1 MTRRV
6 LLDKEAVVALSRTSH
21 ASHPRVLAL
30 MQVVAGRKARHQRI
44 DIVVPTTVR
53 VEAGWDR
60 TAPSWALV
68 NRLRIADAPL
78 DADNANT
85 AAAIRT
91 RTGVSVTD
99 AHLGAVV
106 HGHAEDATTVVTSD
120 PDDMRLVADPLRPR
134 IVRI

>member
-1 MTRRV
+1 MTRRM
-6 LLDKEAVVALSRTSH
+6 LLDNEAVVALSGSSH
-21 ASHPRVLAL
+21 DSHRRVLAL
-30 MQVVAGRKARHQRI
+30 MQVAAGRKARHQRI
-44 DIVVPTTVR
+44 DVIVPTTVR

-60 TAPSWALV
+60 TAPTWALV

-78 DADNANT
+78 DADNANV

-99 AHLGAVV
+99 AHLGAAM
-106 HGHAEDATTVVTSD
+106 HAHAEDATTVVTSD
-120 PDDMRLVADPLRPR
+120 PEDMRVVADPLRPT